1 MPDLLTSQSTVQ
13 CPHGG
18 TVLLTT
24 TNVRVTAGGAF
35 ALIQSDVSTVVGC
48 PFTVGT
54 KYSPC
59 VLVQWTAGAVRTSAV
74 SPILTMSSI
83 GICQSPEGVP
93 QGVAIIANTQ
103 TEVAAQ

>member
-1 MPDLLTSQSTVQ
+1 MPDLLTIQSTVQ

-24 TNVRVTAGGAF
+24 ANVRVTAGGAF
-35 ALIQSDVSTVVGC
+35 ALVQSDVSTVVGC

-59 VLVQWTAGAVRTSAV
+59 ILVRWNAGAVKASAV
-74 SPILTMSSI
+74 SPILTMNSI
-83 GICQSPEGVP
+83 GVCQSPEGAP

-103 TEVAAQ
+103 TKVAAQ

>member
-1 MPDLLTSQSTVQ
+1 MPDLLTIQSTVQ

-24 TNVRVTAGGAF
+24 TNMRVAAGGAF
-35 ALIQSDVSTVVGC
+35 ALVQSDPSTVVGC
-48 PFTVGT
+48 PFTVGA

-59 VLVQWTAGAVRTSAV
+59 VLVQWTAGAVRASAV
-74 SPILTMSSI
+74 IPILTMSSI
-83 GICQSPEGVP
+83 GICHSPEGAL

>member
-1 MPDLLTSQSTVQ
+1 MPDLLTIQSTVQ

-24 TNVRVTAGGAF
+24 ANVRVAAGGAF
-35 ALIQSDVSTVVGC
+35 ALVQSDVSTVVGC

-59 VLVQWTAGAVRTSAV
+59 VLVQWTAGAVRASAV

-83 GICQSPEGVP
+83 GICHSPEGAP

-103 TEVAAQ
+103 TKVAAQ